1 MATRTPRRRLT
12 ELAWCLRHPRWA
24 RDRAQVVDAAAPAPA
39 AVPQSDPESP
49 LYRYFLDRRAGL
61 PMHKWHHYFD
71 IYERHFQPFR
81 GRDVTMI
88 EIGVYR
94 GGSLRMWRDY
104 FGPGSRIVGL
114 DIDPACAAFAAGNIS
129 VFIGDQ
135 ADPAFLRQ
143 VLAEVGPPDI
153 VLDDGGHD
161 MRQQIVSFETIYP
174 AMRIPGVYMV
184 EDAVT
189 SLWGGES
196 ADTWDGR
203 TFLDH
208 AFARCVAL
216 HGWTR
221 NPHAFR
227 RLGTPPAERS
237 GRIRVSDACAHTN
250 AITFHDSVVVFER
263 KARQEPWHEQR

>member
-1 MATRTPRRRLT
+1 
-12 ELAWCLRHPRWA
+12 
-24 RDRAQVVDAAAPAPA
+24 
-39 AVPQSDPESP
+39 
-49 LYRYFLDRRAGL
+49 
-61 PMHKWHHYFD
+61 MHKWHHYFD
-71 IYERHFQPFR
+71 VYERHFGPYR
-81 GRDVTMI
+81 SHPVTMI

-104 FGPGSRIVGL
+104 FAPGSRIIGI
-114 DIDPACAAFAAGNIS
+114 DIDPACAAFAGDGIE

-135 ADPAFLRQ
+135 ADPAFLRN
-143 VLAEVGPPDI
+143 VLAQTGPPDI

-174 AMRIPGVYMV
+174 AMRTPGVYMV

-189 SLWGGES
+189 SLWGGNS
-196 ADTWDGR
+196 ADMPDGR
-203 TFLDH
+203 TFLDQ
-208 AFARCVAL
+208 AFESCVAL

-227 RLGTPPAERS
+227 RLGTPPEQRQGAIMVPEL
-237 GRIRVSDACAHTN
+237 CATTN
-250 AITFHDSVVVFER
+250 SIAFYDSVVVFER